1 MAAIFEVHRASVDAL
16 RELLVLEGVV
26 VDGMVRTG
34 MSADPEGAS
43 PDGFPAPVH
52 SVEFMERTAGEADS
66 VEPALTFHFRDP
78 GKLKALAEHDWDEVR
93 LTLSY

>member
-1 MAAIFEVHRASVDAL
+1 MAAVFEVHRGSVDAP

-34 MSADPEGAS
+34 MFADPEGAHL
-43 PDGFPAPVH
+43 DGFPAPVH
-52 SVEFMERTAGEADS
+52 SVEFVERTAGEADS
-66 VEPALTFHFRDP
+66 MEPALTFHFRDP
-78 GKLKALAEHDWDEVR
+78 GKLEALGEHDWLDVR